1 MLQWLKEQQFLLNFV
16 RRWPHSGQPE
26 QLALLAPLLGGA
38 LGGEYNHP
46 VKFAL
51 FNISRLS
58 YKMQLFSCF
67 LKLRIFGSNSDNN
80 LEAAAAGHPPQEEN
94 NRQQQLVN
102 RRHRRQ
108 RQAVVAAAGP
118 VNRGHNNNNV
128 ALALHPRNNNQQEPP
143 QAPERQQRRRWMANG
158 QHSTWFQGQ
167 LSLLLANKSGAI
179 LFPFA
184 GFCLK
189 LKRHLLYIIL
199 SLVFSLLFHVPCRL
213 DVISHRYSLHGPLAR
228 IVLFGRPVFS
238 QGSVQNGQDISGVF
252 ARMLPP
258 HLFVRPLSG
267 PFGQSRRTHFQG
279 EFHSLHIFIL
289 LNFFLLNFS
298 GCLAV
303 VPGKSRTSLSLQ
315 FCVSRLQIH
324 KSESRLHKD
333 K

>member
-1 MLQWLKEQQFLLNFV
+1 LFPGLLQWLKEQQFLLNFV

-58 YKMQLFSCF
+58 YKNFFSF
-67 LKLRIFGSNSDNN
+67 FFKLRIFGSNSDNN
-80 LEAAAAGHPPQEEN
+80 IEAAAGHPPQEEN

-108 RQAVVAAAGP
+108 RQAVVAAAAAGP
-118 VNRGHNNNNV
+118 VNRGHNNV
-128 ALALHPRNNNQQEPP
+128 ALALHPRNNQQEPQ

-167 LSLLLANKSGAI
+167 LSANKSGAI

-189 LKRHLLYIIL
+189 LKRHLSLYYSL
-199 SLVFSLLFHVPCRL
+199 SCFSLLFHVPCRL
-213 DVISHRYSLHGPLAR
+213 DVISQ
-228 IVLFGRPVFS
+228 VFTPW
-238 QGSVQNGQDISGVF
+238 
-252 ARMLPP
+252 ATR
-258 HLFVRPLSG
+258 
-267 PFGQSRRTHFQG
+267 
-279 EFHSLHIFIL
+279 
-289 LNFFLLNFS
+289 
-298 GCLAV
+298 
-303 VPGKSRTSLSLQ
+303 
-315 FCVSRLQIH
+315 
-324 KSESRLHKD
+324 
-333 K
+333 